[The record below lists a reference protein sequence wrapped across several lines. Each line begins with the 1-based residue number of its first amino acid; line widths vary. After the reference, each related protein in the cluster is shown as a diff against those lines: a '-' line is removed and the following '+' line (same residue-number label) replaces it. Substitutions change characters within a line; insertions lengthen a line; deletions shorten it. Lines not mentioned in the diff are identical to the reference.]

1 MKVLFLMHYP
11 GYLRYYDSTVRLLA
25 ERGHTVYVAFDSPD
39 KQREGA
45 EALAGA
51 SERVVVL
58 GTWPKR
64 RDAWLGVARGAR
76 GTVDFVRYLHPEF
89 GDAAYLRRRAEPF
102 VPSPVRFL
110 TRIRTL
116 RPAHARLLIRAL
128 LAAERAI
135 PSCERIEEFLR
146 SLRPDVVVV
155 TPLVNKMSAQTDM
168 LKSAR
173 NLGIPTMLA
182 VASWDHL
189 TTKGIIRVQPDVV
202 TVWNEAQRTEARELH
217 GIPESNVVVTGAQP
231 FDRWFERRPRA
242 SREDFCVKV
251 GLPPDRPFVLFTGST
266 ASISAPKAEE
276 QFVRRWVEALRASD
290 HPAVR
295 DLAVLIRP
303 HPYNMGEWGNVDL
316 TGMGDVAVW
325 PRAGA
330 NPVNED
336 DRADYFDSLYHSA
349 AVVGINTS
357 AMIEAAIVGRTV
369 HTVRSSEFADTQG
382 GTLHFRY
389 LLPENGGFV
398 RAATNLEA
406 HVDQLADT
414 LDRPEAMREQIES
427 FVSSFVRP
435 RGLERPCTPIVVG
448 AIEEL
453 AASGLKQPAGM
464 PIALFPL
471 RLALRVL
478 AFLVGAGRQKT
489 AVHVRI
495 GRRIRGVRRRV
506 GNRWRRLP
514 GRRRVVALLH
524 RSVHK
529 PGRNGSAPRGD
540 VSDNVQIAADRHSTR
555 R

>member
-25 ERGHTVYVAFDSPD
+25 ERGHTVHVAFDSPD

-51 SERVVVL
+51 GERVVVL

-76 GTVDFVRYLHPEF
+76 ATVDFVRYLHPEF

-116 RPAHARLLIRAL
+116 RPWQAQLLIRAL
-128 LAAERAI
+128 LTAERAI
-135 PSCERIEEFLR
+135 PSCARIEEFLR
-146 SLRPDVVVV
+146 TLRPDLVVV

-173 NLGIPTMLA
+173 ALGIPTMLA

-202 TVWNEAQRTEARELH
+202 MVWNEAQRTEARELH
-217 GIPESNVVVTGAQP
+217 GIPESKVVVTGAQP

-242 SREDFCVKV
+242 PREEFCAKV

-276 QFVRRWVEALRASD
+276 QFVRRWVQALRASD
-290 HPAVR
+290 YPAVR

-303 HPYNMGEWGNVDL
+303 HPYNMGEWGNADL
-316 TGMGDVAVW
+316 AGLGDVAVW
-325 PRAGA
+325 PRDGA

-336 DRADYFDSLYHSA
+336 HRADYFDSLYHSA

-357 AMIEAAIVGRTV
+357 AMIEAA
-369 HTVRSSEFADTQG
+369 
-382 GTLHFRY
+382 L
-389 LLPENGGFV
+389 
-398 RAATNLEA
+398 
-406 HVDQLADT
+406 
-414 LDRPEAMREQIES
+414 
-427 FVSSFVRP
+427 
-435 RGLERPCTPIVVG
+435 
-448 AIEEL
+448 
-453 AASGLKQPAGM
+453 
-464 PIALFPL
+464 
-471 RLALRVL
+471 
-478 AFLVGAGRQKT
+478 
-489 AVHVRI
+489 
-495 GRRIRGVRRRV
+495 
-506 GNRWRRLP
+506 W
-514 GRRRVVALLH
+514 
-524 RSVHK
+524 
-529 PGRNGSAPRGD
+529 
-540 VSDNVQIAADRHSTR
+540 
-555 R
+555 